1 MNYQLGESILIT
13 ILDVVDKNP
22 YTRILNSE
30 HHSLESMRKSLAT
43 EIFQE
48 EERFKMLDL
57 KAYQKTKNIIKYIQ
71 EVFTDKI
78 ERKWVYYLDDLAAI
92 IWPQGFEGFKSL
104 RR

>member
-1 MNYQLGESILIT
+1 
-13 ILDVVDKNP
+13 
-22 YTRILNSE
+22 
-30 HHSLESMRKSLAT
+30 
-43 EIFQE
+43 
-48 EERFKMLDL
+48 MLDL